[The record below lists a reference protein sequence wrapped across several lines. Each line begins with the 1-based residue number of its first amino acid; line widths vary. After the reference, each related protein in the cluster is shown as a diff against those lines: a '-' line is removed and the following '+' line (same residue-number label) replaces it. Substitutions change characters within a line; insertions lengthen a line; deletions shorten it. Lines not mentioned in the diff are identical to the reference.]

1 MSAAQGVYTA
11 LNRKVCVLIV
21 IIFVDYIFHNFSPKS
36 KMSIFEKFLFI
47 YERKLSIFGGIIS
60 LNKCKV
66 NREENVFP

>member
-1 MSAAQGVYTA
+1 MRSAKRTKSPLYG
-11 LNRKVCVLIV
+11 KVCVLIV
-21 IIFVDYIFHNFSPKS
+21 MIFVDYIFHNFSPKS